1 MHVNKCKNTVNEC
14 KYRLY
19 TILHKTVSE
28 LCVHSVYKGDSHG
41 REKEMLCK
49 CCANLGNKKVKAL
62 IISTLTLAIVGITGL
77 EPATSRPPDVCAT
90 NCAKSRSFLSLA
102 PTRWSKCGCKS
113 THNFPFN
120 QIFRRLFSFLCDF
133 FVSDLLIPIK
143 ICTFA
148 PQIKTT
154 TNK

>member
-28 LCVHSVYKGDSHG
+28 LCVHSVYKGDSHV
-41 REKEMLCK
+41 RAKEMLCK
-49 CCANLGNKKVKAL
+49 CCANLGIKKVKVL
-62 IISTLTLAIVGITGL
+62 KISTLTLAVVGITGL

-102 PTRWSKCGCKS
+102 SDLSRKCGCKS
-113 THNFPFN
+113 THIFPFD
-120 QIFRRLFSFLCDF
+120 QIFRPLFSFLSYF
-133 FVSDLLIPIK
+133 FIPDLLITI
-143 ICTFA
+143 
-148 PQIKTT
+148 
-154 TNK
+154 

>member
-28 LCVHSVYKGDSHG
+28 LCVHSVYKGDSHV
-41 REKEMLCK
+41 RAKEMLCK
-49 CCANLGNKKVKAL
+49 CCANLGIKKVKVL
-62 IISTLTLAIVGITGL
+62 KISTLTLAVVGITGL

-102 PTRWSKCGCKS
+102 PTLWSKCGCKS
-113 THNFPFN
+113 THIFPFD
-120 QIFRRLFSFLCDF
+120 QIFRPLFSILSYF
-133 FVSDLLIPIK
+133 FMSDLLIPIK
-143 ICTFA
+143 IRTFA

-154 TNK
+154 TDK

>member
-41 REKEMLCK
+41 WANEMLCK
-49 CCANLGNKKVKAL
+49 CCANLGIKKVKAL
-62 IISTLTLAIVGITGL
+62 KISTLTLAVVGITGL

-90 NCAKSRSFLSLA
+90 NCAKSRSKKSLA
-102 PTRWSKCGCKS
+102 SDLSRKCGCKS
-113 THNFPFN
+113 THIFPFD
-120 QIFRRLFSFLCDF
+120 QIFRLLFSILSVF
-133 FVSDLLIPIK
+133 FISDLLIRIK
-143 ICTFA
+143 MYTFA
-148 PQIKTT
+148 PRNQDY
-154 TNK
+154 NR